1 MNYSEQSTNQQRL
14 EIAAYGFQKVVAP
27 DCYDVRAAMEM
38 RDIAHEAARFSDPA
52 KSTLAFAVFLKA
64 AKMAGLRPE
73 HILAWIA
80 RGWRGKEVIADF
92 AVSELGMVK
101 RV

>member
-14 EIAAYGFQKVVAP
+14 EIAAYGFQKVVTP
-27 DCYDVRAAMEM
+27 DCYDVRAAMAM
-38 RDIAHEAARFSDPA
+38 QDIAREAARFSDPA

-64 AKMAGLRPE
+64 AKMAGLTPE

-80 RGWRGKEVIADF
+80 RGWGGKKAIVDF
-92 AVSELGMVK
+92 AVSELGMTK
-101 RV
+101 KA